1 MKIDLLITELNT
13 GGAERCC
20 ASLASY
26 LVSRQHCVRLF
37 SLGPAP
43 APPRDALIK
52 ELQHVSE
59 ACRSDV
65 ARGTSGG
72 SLEIHFLNAN
82 HWSAFLSV
90 RKQLMG
96 LVRTSPPDVAQS
108 FLWHANLVAASVY
121 PKFDVPLSGGVR
133 VVEPRRW
140 RAWFATF
147 WSRRMEKVVCVS
159 DAVAQW
165 CHEREGIPW
174 SKLRVIPNG
183 VAIQD
188 GSIATMDESSTFLDS
203 IHPTRAATPARLPTD
218 GMSQK
223 DRLLLFVGRF
233 ELQKGVDVLM
243 EHAEELLTR
252 LPEHRLVLL
261 GEGPLRSD
269 WLAFRD
275 RSKVGSR
282 IDVLGQRDDV
292 LEWMRR
298 SELLLLPARYEGM
311 PNVVLEAMSVGM
323 PVAVTRVEGIDC
335 VLGASTD
342 SQSVPRDAW
351 RDWVELV
358 VRLASQP
365 ELRVTLGHAN
375 QQRVVA
381 EYSLEGQL
389 AKYEALFHEI
399 APNAG

>member
-43 APPRDALIK
+43 MPPRDALIK
-52 ELQHVSE
+52 ELHHLSE
-59 ACRSDV
+59 ACRS
-65 ARGTSGG
+65 ALAQGTSGG
-72 SLEIHFLNAN
+72 SLDLHFLNAN
-82 HWSAFLSV
+82 HWSSFLSV
-90 RKQLMG
+90 RKQLKG
-96 LVRTSPPDVAQS
+96 WVRSSPPDVAQS

-140 RAWFATF
+140 RAWFAPF

-165 CHEREGIPW
+165 CHESEGIPR
-174 SKLRVIPNG
+174 SKLRVISNG
-183 VAIQD
+183 VAIQ
-188 GSIATMDESSTFLDS
+188 GRLVAPADETSTPLDS
-203 IHPTRAATPARLPTD
+203 IHPAHHSPLAMMPAD
-218 GMSQK
+218 GISRS
-223 DRLLLFVGRF
+223 DRILLFVGRF

-243 EHAEELLTR
+243 EHAEEILAR
-252 LPEHRLVLL
+252 LPEYQLVLL

-275 RSKVGSR
+275 RSKLGAR

-298 SELLLLPARYEGM
+298 SELLLLPTRYEGM
-311 PNVVLEAMSVGM
+311 PNVVLEAMSVGL

-335 VLGASTD
+335 ILGESTD

-365 ELRVTLGHAN
+365 ELRVSLGRAN
-375 QQRVVA
+375 QQRAVA
-381 EYSLEGQL
+381 EYSLDGQL
-389 AKYEALFHEI
+389 AKY
-399 APNAG
+399 